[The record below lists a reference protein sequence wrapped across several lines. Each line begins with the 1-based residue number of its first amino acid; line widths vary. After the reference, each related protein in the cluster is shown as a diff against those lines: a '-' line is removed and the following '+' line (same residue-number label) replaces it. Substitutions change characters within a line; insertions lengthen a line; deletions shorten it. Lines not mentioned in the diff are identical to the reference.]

1 MKSHV
6 PSGFLSSLFFVA
18 TVSTDGGKE
27 ELMPQGDQRKV
38 QEDTGNSDIIL
49 TWGPLVGYVLAAV
62 LVALTFSLA
71 TVILLRSRKSRASL
85 AVTRTGP
92 PTQRASATLRNGDN
106 CDHATELS
114 DIVLIASHN
123 EVSTRF

>member
-1 MKSHV
+1 M
-6 PSGFLSSLFFVA
+6 
-18 TVSTDGGKE
+18 STDGGKE
-27 ELMPQGDQRKV
+27 ELMQNDQKKV
-38 QEDTGNSDIIL
+38 QQEDTGTSDTIL

-62 LVALTFSLA
+62 LVALTFSLT
-71 TVILLRSRKSRASL
+71 TVKLLRSRKSRASL

-92 PTQRASATLRNGDN
+92 RAQRATLTLRNGDK

-123 EVSTRF
+123 EDSSRF